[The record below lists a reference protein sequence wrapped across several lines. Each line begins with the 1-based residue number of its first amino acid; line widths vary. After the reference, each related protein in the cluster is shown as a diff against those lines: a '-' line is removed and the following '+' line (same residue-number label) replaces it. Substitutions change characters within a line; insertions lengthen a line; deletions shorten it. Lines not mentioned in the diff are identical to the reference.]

1 MSNIVAQNENK
12 NKQKINVNGELIDI
26 KDLIRFV
33 VEKSLNEIMSEQADQ
48 LVEDGNYRNGYR
60 ERMLNT
66 TAGTLNL
73 KIPKLRMG
81 TYFPDQLL
89 TRYSRSD
96 LAIISSV
103 REMVVNGISTRKV
116 ERVANK
122 MGVLSMSS
130 SQISRICKGL
140 DEEVENL
147 QKRVYGNLRF
157 PYLWLDATYLTA
169 REDGHVRSFALVTA
183 VAAGTDGYKHLVGVN
198 VVDTESYGSW
208 AKFLRSLKSRG
219 VTGVS
224 CVVSDAHEGLKRAI
238 KEIFVGAS
246 WQRCIVHLMRN
257 VVAEGTTKKQ
267 RAIIGNILS
276 SVFKEENP
284 QVVRELY
291 RQACIKIRALNKA
304 AGEILEE
311 SEHEALV
318 YLDFPQNHRKRL
330 RTNNVQERL
339 NREIKRRSRVVQ
351 VFPDRNAALRLVGAV
366 LAEIEEKW
374 HLRRWF
380 NDISVL
386 DAYEPKPDNI
396 ISITKEE
403 LDIRCTQTIL
413 LAEKQA
419 LDKLGVVA

>member
-1 MSNIVAQNENK
+1 MKSIVAQNK
-12 NKQKINVNGELIDI
+12 NEIDEKINVDGKLVDTT
-26 KDLIRFV
+26 DLIRYL
-33 VEKSLNEIMSEQADQ
+33 VEKSLNEIMSVQADQ
-48 LVEDGNYRNGYR
+48 LIKEGNYRNGYR
-60 ERMLNT
+60 DRALNT
-66 TAGTLNL
+66 VAGTLNL

-96 LAIISSV
+96 LAIISAV
-103 REMVVNGISTRKV
+103 REMVINGISTRKV

-147 QKRVYGNLRF
+147 QTRMYSNIKF

-169 REDGHVRSFALVTA
+169 RHDGRIGSFALVTA
-183 VAAGTDGYKHLVGVN
+183 IGAGTDGYKHLVGID

-208 AKFLRSLKSRG
+208 AKFLRSLKARG
-219 VTGVS
+219 VREVS
-224 CVVSDAHEGLKRAI
+224 CVVSDAHVGLKRAI
-238 KEIFVGAS
+238 KEIFIGAS
-246 WQRCIVHLMRN
+246 WQRCILHLIRN
-257 VVAEGTTKKQ
+257 VVSEGTNKKQ

-291 RQACIKIRALNKA
+291 RQACIKIRTLNKSA
-304 AGEILEE
+304 AKILEE
-311 SEHEALV
+311 AEHEALV
-318 YLDFPQNHRKRL
+318 YLDFPQSHRKRL

-339 NREIKRRSRVVQ
+339 NREIKRRSKVVQ
-351 VFPDRNAALRLVGAV
+351 VFPDRKAALRLVGAV
-366 LAEIEEKW
+366 LSEIEEKW

-380 NDISVL
+380 SDISVL
-386 DAYEPKPDNI
+386 DAYEINPNNMIKLKQD
-396 ISITKEE
+396 E
-403 LDIRCTQTIL
+403 LEDRCIQTII
-413 LAEKQA
+413 LAQKQA
-419 LDKLGVVA
+419 LDKMGVVA